1 MPEIGVGG
9 EEEQAVMFRGI
20 ADADSSEK
28 HWTQI
33 VLEEHMDKIF
43 NAVPK
48 PPSEEEMGDR
58 VRDKEARRGT
68 GLRQWTSGTCR
79 AAGSLGGGKR
89 C

>member
-1 MPEIGVGG
+1 
-9 EEEQAVMFRGI
+9 
-20 ADADSSEK
+20 
-28 HWTQI
+28 
-33 VLEEHMDKIF
+33 MDKIF

-48 PPSEEEMGDR
+48 PPSEEEMGER
-58 VRDKEARRGT
+58 VEDKEARRGT